1 MQDAADHVDDRVVVP
16 VDGRIDLTRLV
27 GGDMGFDASVEL
39 LVEDP
44 GARVSPGSSWSCFGR
59 GGGR

>member
-1 MQDAADHVDDRVVVP
+1 MFDDRVVVP

-27 GGDMGFDASVEL
+27 GGDVAFDASVEL

-44 GARVSPGSSWSCFGR
+44 GARVR
-59 GGGR
+59 